1 MKGYPDERNVIF
13 QLHREEST
21 PVIELAVVI
30 PTLNEA
36 QNVSAVIEGLNA
48 ALDGISWEAI
58 FVDDDSQDG
67 TAERLLAIA
76 QQDPRIR
83 VLRRVG
89 RRGLASAC
97 LEGMLSTAA
106 PYIAV
111 MDGDLQHD
119 ENTLRVMLS
128 QIRSQRLDLVVATR
142 NSAGGSMGDFSCSRV
157 RLSRLGE
164 RLSRAISH
172 CPLSDPMSGFFLLD
186 RRFFEEVVGS
196 VSGIGFKILLD
207 LVASS
212 KRPVRFAEVP
222 YTFRNRL
229 HGQTKLDILVGIEY
243 LQLLLDKLVGSILP
257 PRFLLFAMVGGIGA
271 VVHLATLFLTLE
283 LARQPFAISQT
294 VAAFVAM
301 TGNFFLNNTITYRDR
316 RLRGL
321 AFVYGLLSFYLA
333 CSVGALL
340 NIRVAMLVLSGH
352 APWYLAGA
360 VGLIVGS
367 VWNYAVTAIL
377 TWRQGRA
384 RIAARRRSALRAAT
398 DQQSCV
404 ASSSLR

>member
-1 MKGYPDERNVIF
+1 MKGYPDARNVIF

>member
-1 MKGYPDERNVIF
+1 M
-13 QLHREEST
+13 
-21 PVIELAVVI
+21 IELAVVI

>member
-1 MKGYPDERNVIF
+1 M
-13 QLHREEST
+13 
-21 PVIELAVVI
+21 IELAVVI

-36 QNVSAVIEGLNA
+36 ENVSVVIEGLNA

-97 LEGMLSTAA
+97 IEGMLSTVA

-119 ENTLRVMLS
+119 ENMLRVMLS

-142 NSAGGSMGDFSCSRV
+142 NSAGGSMGDFSSSRV

-164 RLSRAISH
+164 RLARAISH
-172 CPLSDPMSGFFLLD
+172 CPLSDPMSGFFVLD

-229 HGQTKLDILVGIEY
+229 HGHTKLDILVGIEY
-243 LQLLLDKLVGSILP
+243 LQLLLDKLAGSILP
-257 PRFLLFAMVGGIGA
+257 PRFLLFAMVGGVGA

-294 VAAFVAM
+294 VAAIVAM
-301 TGNFFLNNTITYRDR
+301 TGNFLLNNTITYRDR
-316 RLRGL
+316 RLRGP

-352 APWYLAGA
+352 APWYVAGA

-377 TWRQGRA
+377 TWRQRRE
-384 RIAARRRSALRAAT
+384 RIAARRRSMLRATA

-404 ASSSLR
+404 ASSSAALR

>member
-106 PYIAV
+106 AYIAV